1 MFRRI
6 VVRGNDSIACIVGSD
21 VKRSPI
27 NIHFHRS
34 RHFFFFGRGSTSN
47 TATFEMGS
55 DGTRIIIG
63 EDCMFSALI
72 DVTTD
77 DMHGII
83 DLSDGRHLNPAADDL
98 MVVFRTA

>member
-1 MFRRI
+1 
-6 VVRGNDSIACIVGSD
+6 
-21 VKRSPI
+21 
-27 NIHFHRS
+27 
-34 RHFFFFGRGSTSN
+34 
-47 TATFEMGS
+47 
-55 DGTRIIIG
+55 
-63 EDCMFSALI
+63 MFSALI